1 MQRLWGY
8 MLHDLQKHGNS
19 TEVPNGQEYTIFFA
33 MSTANTTMRF
43 AFWNVVLRVYGL
55 QYVGEIVQ
63 SFNKCMNGHRSDI
76 KCKLD
81 LPLSR
86 HILSYSHT
94 EYRSF
99 AKTQKSK

>member
-1 MQRLWGY
+1 M
-8 MLHDLQKHGNS
+8 HDFQKHENN
-19 TEVPNGQEYTIFFA
+19 TEVPLEHQWAKIYHLFV
-33 MSTANTTMRF
+33 MSTANTTTRF
-43 AFWNVVLRVYGL
+43 ALWNVVLRVCGL

-63 SFNKCMNGHRSDI
+63 SFNKCMSGHRSDI

-99 AKTQKSK
+99 AKTQN